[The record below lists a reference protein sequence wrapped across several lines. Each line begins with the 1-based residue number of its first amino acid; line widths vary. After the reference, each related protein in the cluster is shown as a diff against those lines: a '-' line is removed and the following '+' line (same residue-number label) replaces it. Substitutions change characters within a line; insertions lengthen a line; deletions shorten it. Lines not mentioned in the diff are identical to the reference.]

1 MKMPQ
6 LRMQS
11 QMAQIEIQQTP
22 GNQVIRQP
30 KADISIQQP
39 KPEIRMRTTPS
50 RLTIDQTKAFEDMN
64 LMNILKRNEKFAQEG
79 KQAVLDGI
87 ARRAQQGTELMKI
100 EHKGKPAITQA
111 VQNAFPPMKRL
122 GITFI
127 PSPFSVKTSYQPS
140 QLQIDVQT
148 HRPITNARPKQV
160 EHDYEKG
167 EVNIRM
173 KQYQHLTIEVAYP
186 DEEAQNV

>member
-1 MKMPQ
+1 MPQ

-22 GNQVIRQP
+22 GKQAIRQP

-50 RLTIDQTKAFEDMN
+50 ILTIDQTKAFEDMN

-79 KQAVLDGI
+79 KQAVLDGM
-87 ARRAQQGTELMKI
+87 ARRSQQGTELMKI
-100 EHKGKPAITQA
+100 EHKGKPVITQA

-127 PSPFSVKTSYQPS
+127 PSPFSVKTNCRPS

-148 HRPITNARPKQV
+148 HRPIINARPKRV

-173 KQYQHLTIEVAYP
+173 KQYQHLTIEAVYP
-186 DEEAQNV
+186 DKEAQNV